1 MENVKIVIPFS
12 IVGIIILLIVF
23 AIGLVFIFIGI
34 NMNSKYNNY
43 EEVIGYYI
51 SKEHSSEDLYY
62 LIYTYEINGEV
73 YNIKSN
79 VQTNIIPKAE
89 TPTKIL
95 YNPNNPSEAIIKG
108 DNNFLIFFG
117 VLWILFCLAPIA
129 IFKNKGLGFII
140 ITEIIYIFI
149 YLFINNLVDMD
160 LMEKINL
167 MSQAII
173 LLIGIVWTMIDIR
186 NREKIEIL

>member
-34 NMNSKYNNY
+34 NMNFKYNNY

-89 TPTKIL
+89 TPIKIL

-108 DNNFLIFFG
+108 DNNFLILFG